1 MFVDHRSKQV
11 TGVPDSKPGNAY
23 VSRTPPPKKNA
34 TTVDRGFPIGISLS
48 YHPNS
53 FPVGVHPGMT
63 GGFLRAILYS
73 PFQPVQERSV
83 WLKRSNKDFP
93 LWVRC
98 VYVLNACQGQVT
110 VTLFFFFRAIVVAA
124 VYLRTSVDFVP

>member
-1 MFVDHRSKQV
+1 
-11 TGVPDSKPGNAY
+11 
-23 VSRTPPPKKNA
+23 
-34 TTVDRGFPIGISLS
+34 
-48 YHPNS
+48 
-53 FPVGVHPGMT
+53 MT

-110 VTLFFFFRAIVVAA
+110 VTLFFFRAIVVAA

>member
-1 MFVDHRSKQV
+1 MPILR
-11 TGVPDSKPGNAY
+11 
-23 VSRTPPPKKNA
+23 PPPKKNA

-63 GGFLRAILYS
+63 EGLLRAILYA

-83 WLKRSNKDFP
+83 RLKRSNKDFP

-98 VYVLNACQGQVT
+98 VSVLNTRQV
-110 VTLFFFFRAIVVAA
+110 RS
-124 VYLRTSVDFVP
+124 R